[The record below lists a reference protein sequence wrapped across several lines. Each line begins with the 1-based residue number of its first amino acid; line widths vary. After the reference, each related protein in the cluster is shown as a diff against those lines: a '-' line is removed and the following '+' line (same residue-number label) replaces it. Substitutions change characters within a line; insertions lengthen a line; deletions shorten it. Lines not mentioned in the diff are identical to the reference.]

1 MISAAPPVLAIEG
14 DSAWIVILA
23 VSAVTLP
30 VVLLLRRTIRRSG
43 GLASGLLLSLPLVL
57 PLIAALS
64 FDHAAFPVVALLQ
77 PADPTLFQDANGL
90 PHLLF
95 LADERGRVL
104 TAFTLSVTAGAWMV
118 WIGLSVSSF
127 MLIRRF
133 IGTVLLHRLIA
144 RSRTVDGSERGI
156 AVAVAELTAATSL
169 KTVPRVLVMP
179 EGTAGAFA
187 VSGRGGRI
195 LVSPELLRALDDDEI
210 RGILAHE
217 IAHLEARDV
226 HVAFTA
232 GFLRDVVAWNPI
244 AHLSYRRLITD
255 REVEADR
262 RAAALTGNPL
272 AVASGLVRLCEI
284 QRGRNFRKHALAV
297 AFGGGR
303 VKRRVTHLLELADG
317 RAHVPTVG
325 TAPYIAAALVVAVL
339 GLQAGAK
346 IAAQGPGAYAI
357 TLGSVEQSTSRM
369 WRPPAKAAPKKS
381 AAAKATQRRL
391 RIEARV
397 QRGTFKPHMAGSDI
411 SLRARFKGEFTLRM
425 QRAATRAGLSH
436 EIQVW
441 DLQRLRGFSGISIY
455 RLAPGAI

>member
-30 VVLLLRRTIRRSG
+30 AVLVLRRLIRRSS

-64 FDHAAFPVVALLQ
+64 FDHAAFPVVAILRPAEPTMFQEPHGLL
-77 PADPTLFQDANGL
+77 
-90 PHLLF
+90 HLLF

-104 TAFTLSVTAGAWMV
+104 TAYTLSVTAGAWML

-127 MLIRRF
+127 MLIRRL
-133 IGTVLLHRLIA
+133 IGTMLLHRLIG
-144 RSRTVDGSERGI
+144 RCRTLDGGR
-156 AVAVAELTAATSL
+156 APALVTVLTSATSL
-169 KTVPRVLVMP
+169 KRPPEVLVMP
-179 EGTAGAFA
+179 EGTVGAFA
-187 VSGRGGRI
+187 VAGRGGRI
-195 LVSPELLRALDDDEI
+195 LISPELLRGLDPEELE
-210 RGILAHE
+210 GILAHE

-226 HVAFTA
+226 QVAFTA
-232 GFLRDVVAWNPI
+232 GFLRDLVAWNPI
-244 AHLSYRRLITD
+244 AHLSFRRLMAH

-272 AVASGLVRLCEI
+272 AVASGLVRLCEMK
-284 QRGRNFRKHALAV
+284 RGRHGRRHSLAV

-303 VKRRVTHLLELADG
+303 VKRRVAHLLALADG
-317 RAHVPTVG
+317 RSHVPAAG
-325 TAPYIAAALVVAVL
+325 AAPYIAAALLVAVL

-346 IAAQGPGAYAI
+346 IAAQGPGVYAI
-357 TLGSVEQSTSRM
+357 TLGEVAQPTARM
-369 WRPPAKAAPKKS
+369 WTPPAKS
-381 AAAKATQRRL
+381 AAAKATTRRN
-391 RIEARV
+391 RIESKL
-397 QRGTFKPHMAGSDI
+397 QNGTLTASTAGVSDV
-411 SLRARFKGEFTLRM
+411 SLKAKFKGEFTRRM
-425 QRAATRAGLSH
+425 QRVARKAGLIH

-441 DLQRLRGFSGISIY
+441 DLHHLQAFSGIAIY

>member
-1 MISAAPPVLAIEG
+1 MTSAAPPVLAIEG

-23 VSAVTLP
+23 VSAVTLL
-30 VVLLLRRTIRRSG
+30 VVLLLRRAIRQSG
-43 GLASGLLLSLPLVL
+43 GLASGLLFSLPLVL

-64 FDHAAFPVVALLQ
+64 FDHAAFPVVAILR
-77 PADPTLFQDANGL
+77 PGEPTLFQEAEGFL
-90 PHLLF
+90 HLLF

-104 TAFTLSVTAGAWMV
+104 TAYTLSVTAGAWMV

-127 MLIRRF
+127 MLIRRG

-144 RSRTVDGSERGI
+144 RSRAVDASERDIIGI
-156 AVAVAELTAATSL
+156 VTDLTAATSL
-169 KTVPRVLVMP
+169 KSVPTVLAMP

-187 VSGRGGRI
+187 VAGRGGRI
-195 LVSPELLRALDDDEI
+195 LVSPELLRALDDDEL

-217 IAHLEARDV
+217 LAHLEARDV
-226 HVAFTA
+226 HVAFIA
-232 GFLRDVVAWNPI
+232 GFLRDLVAWNPI
-244 AHLSYRRLITD
+244 AHLSFRRLIAD

-272 AVASGLVRLCEI
+272 AVASGLVRLCEM
-284 QRGRNFRKHALAV
+284 QRGRRFRKHALGV

-317 RAHVPTVG
+317 RAHVPTFG
-325 TAPYIAAALVVAVL
+325 TAPYIAAVIVVAVL

-357 TLGSVEQSTSRM
+357 TLGSVEQPTTWM
-369 WRPPAKAAPKKS
+369 WKPPAKTIPTKSPATKAA
-381 AAAKATQRRL
+381 QRRL
-391 RIEARV
+391 RIESRV
-397 QRGTFKPHMAGSDI
+397 QDGTFKPSMAGSDI
-411 SLRARFKGEFTLRM
+411 SLRARFKGEFTRRIL
-425 QRAATRAGLSH
+425 RAATKAGLSH

-441 DLQRLRGFSGISIY
+441 DLQRLQGFSGISIY

>member
-30 VVLLLRRTIRRSG
+30 AVLLLRRMIGRSG

-64 FDHAAFPVVALLQ
+64 FDHAAFPVVAILR
-77 PADPTLFQDANGL
+77 PAEPTLFQEPSGL
-90 PHLLF
+90 LHLLF
-95 LADERGRVL
+95 VADERGRVL
-104 TAFTLSVTAGAWMV
+104 TAYTLSVTAGAWML

-127 MLIRRF
+127 MLVRRF
-133 IGTVLLHRLIA
+133 IGTVLLHRLIGKCRA
-144 RSRTVDGSERGI
+144 LRPAVEGHVERMVT
-156 AVAVAELTAATSL
+156 ALTSASSL
-169 KTVPRVLVMP
+169 KRAPEVLVMP

-195 LVSPELLRALDDDEI
+195 LISPELLRELDHAELE
-210 RGILAHE
+210 GILAHE

-226 HVAFTA
+226 HVTFTA
-232 GFLRDVVAWNPI
+232 GLLRDLVAWNPI
-244 AHLSYRRLITD
+244 AQLSFRRLMAD

-262 RAAALTGNPL
+262 RAAALTGDPL
-272 AVASGLVRLCEI
+272 AVASGLVRLCEMN
-284 QRGRNFRKHALAV
+284 RGRRGRKHSFAV

-303 VKRRVTHLLELADG
+303 VTRRVTNLLALADG
-317 RAHVPTVG
+317 RSHAHAAG

-346 IAAQGPGAYAI
+346 LAAQGPGVYAI
-357 TLGSVEQSTSRM
+357 MLGAVEHPAARM
-369 WRPPAKAAPKKS
+369 WTPPARS
-381 AAAKATQRRL
+381 AAAAAAQREAK
-391 RIEARV
+391 IESKLQNGMLTAAPEGASGV
-397 QRGTFKPHMAGSDI
+397 
-411 SLRARFKGEFTLRM
+411 SLRAKFKGEFTRRI
-425 QRAATRAGLSH
+425 QRIARRSGLTH

-441 DLQRLRGFSGISIY
+441 DLHRLQAFSGISIY
-455 RLAPGAI
+455 RLVGAI

>member
-30 VVLLLRRTIRRSG
+30 AVLMLRRMIGRSG

-64 FDHAAFPVVALLQ
+64 FDHAAFPVVSVLR
-77 PADPTLFQDANGL
+77 PAEPTLFQEPNGL
-90 PHLLF
+90 LHLLF

-104 TAFTLSVTAGAWMV
+104 TAYTLSVTAGAWML

-133 IGTVLLHRLIA
+133 IGTVLLHRLIRKCRALDPVVEGHVA
-144 RSRTVDGSERGI
+144 RRVT
-156 AVAVAELTAATSL
+156 ELSSATNL
-169 KTVPRVLVMP
+169 KHPPEVLVMP
-179 EGTAGAFA
+179 EGASGAFA

-195 LVSPELLRALDDDEI
+195 LISPDLLRELDHAELE
-210 RGILAHE
+210 GILAHE

-232 GFLRDVVAWNPI
+232 GFLRDLVAWNPI
-244 AHLSYRRLITD
+244 AQLSFRRLMAD
-255 REVEADR
+255 REVQADR
-262 RAAALTGNPL
+262 RAAALTGDPL
-272 AVASGLVRLCEI
+272 AVASGLVRLCEMN
-284 QRGRNFRKHALAV
+284 RGRHGRKHSLAL

-303 VKRRVTHLLELADG
+303 VTRRVSHLLALADG
-317 RAHVPTVG
+317 PTTVPTVG
-325 TAPYIAAALVVAVL
+325 RAPYFVAALVVAVL

-357 TLGSVEQSTSRM
+357 TLGTVEHSTARM
-369 WRPPAKAAPKKS
+369 WTSPTRTDAAKAAHRRWKVESKLHNGMLKPANAMPGISLK
-381 AAAKATQRRL
+381 AKFKGDFTQRIK
-391 RIEARV
+391 RIAR
-397 QRGTFKPHMAGSDI
+397 
-411 SLRARFKGEFTLRM
+411 
-425 QRAATRAGLSH
+425 RAGLAH

-441 DLQRLRGFSGISIY
+441 DLHRLQAFSGISIY
-455 RLAPGAI
+455 RLVGAI